1 MGPHLVFS
9 FGSNLDE
16 SQMYARCPS
25 ARLLGPA
32 ILPHYRLSFCGYSQ
46 RWDGGS
52 ATAIYD
58 RKSSIQGI
66 LYELTPEGLFTLDLY
81 EGVPWIYSRKKKYVV
96 GTSGD
101 RVEANVYVLR
111 DREPNRPSSE
121 YVKMIGVAYRKF
133 NFDMRGLKAAIR
145 EVSDG

>member
-1 MGPHLVFS
+1 MPQILYLAYA
-9 FGSNLDE
+9 SNLDAR
-16 SQMYARCPS
+16 QMQVRCPS
-25 ARLLGPA
+25 ARILGPA

-81 EGVPWIYSRKKKYVV
+81 EGVPWIYSRRKKYVV
-96 GTSGD
+96 DTSGA

-111 DREPNRPSSE
+111 DREPNRPSPD

-133 NFDMRGLKAAIR
+133 NFDMRGLKAAMK

>member
-1 MGPHLVFS
+1 MVQLLYLAI
-9 FGSNLDE
+9 GSNLDQ

-25 ARLLGPA
+25 ARMLGPA
-32 ILPHYRLSFCGYSQ
+32 VLPHYRLSFCGYSQ

-111 DREPNRPSSE
+111 DREPNRPSPD
-121 YVKMIGVAYRKF
+121 YFKMIGVAYRKF
-133 NFDMRGLKAAIR
+133 NFDMRGLKAAMR